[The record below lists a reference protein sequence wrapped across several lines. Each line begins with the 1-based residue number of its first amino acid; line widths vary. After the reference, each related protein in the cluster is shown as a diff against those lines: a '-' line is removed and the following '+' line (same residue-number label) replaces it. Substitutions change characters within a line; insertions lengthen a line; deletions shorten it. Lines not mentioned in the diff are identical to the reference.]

1 MDKVKKYQAIIKK
14 LLQEQAN
21 ILVPTQPKIEYQIIS
36 DTENNHFQLVMTG
49 WNEKDPTRGRTAP
62 TSKTLQ
68 FLNIDKH
75 RQLFYRMRGTT
86 LVIVDIFD
94 TRQHPSKRP
103 K

>member
-1 MDKVKKYQAIIKK
+1 MVKTVKMNQAATRAISEIAEYLEAEYSYQTAINFVDNFYRTVEKIK
-14 LLQEQAN
+14 E
-21 ILVPTQPKIEYQIIS
+21 
-36 DTENNHFQLVMTG
+36 H
-49 WNEKDPTRGRTAP
+49 PTRGRTSP
-62 TSKTLQ
+62 TSPTLQ

-75 RQLFYRMRGTT
+75 RQLFYRVRGTT